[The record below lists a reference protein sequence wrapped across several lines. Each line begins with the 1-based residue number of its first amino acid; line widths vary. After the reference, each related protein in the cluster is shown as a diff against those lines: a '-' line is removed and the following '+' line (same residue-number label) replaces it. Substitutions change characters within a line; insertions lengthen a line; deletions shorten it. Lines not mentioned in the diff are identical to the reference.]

1 MSKKYTS
8 SKRCYLI
15 DHHSPQPPIVTL
27 DKLHI
32 EEYETFFQTANID
45 SLMVYCKDHWGVT
58 YYPSKVPGAQ
68 IHKGIQGD
76 WIQEVSRLLK
86 KMDIEFVAYYCIEY
100 DEGAARQFPQWRVQ
114 RPDGSYL
121 IRDDEFAKWSLCCY
135 QTGYR
140 EYCLSQIEEIVSNY
154 HPDALFLDIFGAS
167 LCYCPTCR
175 KQFEERYH
183 YPLPETKEEIAAHIS
198 DVTEFLNGHAK
209 DFLSELERRAK
220 AIDPTLAITINFS
233 CHYPKEIRDMLDYQF
248 SEPLLKDNWF
258 SSIYARD
265 TAVGQYPILV
275 PGEASQVYNYL
286 TVNEYLCDL
295 SSIVAGG
302 CRVGMYS
309 GSQHID
315 GTLDFEEARRLG
327 VTFSE
332 IKKMEPYL
340 EGRTPVK
347 YAGIL
352 QSDLSMSINL
362 PEMNPDAILRMKRH
376 NPHQNAVLGAMQLCE
391 HVKIPYSILPEQ
403 SLTEELLKDYPLL
416 LLPEVYVIEES
427 TKKLLER
434 YVENGGILISS
445 GQSGLWNR
453 DSIRRPS
460 SSIADLMGIGDSAIH
475 EEYQANRW
483 AAYLKSSGCVDF
495 HGLLSCT
502 TPPVSEHFFETDCQN
517 GAESLLDFI
526 LPCVACDFQHWVNW
540 WSPPPGKEFGHP
552 ALVRHPYGKGTS
564 YYFAFDFFTMANS
577 FQYPKELF
585 SDLLAMSRL
594 RPVIH
599 NQTEIPDILRTAYF
613 ETEDAYLV
621 HQISMMAKQFHGNV
635 SPVNGGILRIQEP
648 VSEAAAVYP
657 FHMELQVEQKDGC
670 SEIRLPDFSIQ
681 QIIRVKKSVS
691 PRR

>member
-1 MSKKYTS
+1 
-8 SKRCYLI
+8 
-15 DHHSPQPPIVTL
+15 
-27 DKLHI
+27 
-32 EEYETFFQTANID
+32 
-45 SLMVYCKDHWGVT
+45 
-58 YYPSKVPGAQ
+58 
-68 IHKGIQGD
+68 
-76 WIQEVSRLLK
+76 
-86 KMDIEFVAYYCIEY
+86 
-100 DEGAARQFPQWRVQ
+100 
-114 RPDGSYL
+114 
-121 IRDDEFAKWSLCCY
+121 
-135 QTGYR
+135 
-140 EYCLSQIEEIVSNY
+140 
-154 HPDALFLDIFGAS
+154 
-167 LCYCPTCR
+167 
-175 KQFEERYH
+175 
-183 YPLPETKEEIAAHIS
+183 
-198 DVTEFLNGHAK
+198 
-209 DFLSELERRAK
+209 
-220 AIDPTLAITINFS
+220 
-233 CHYPKEIRDMLDYQF
+233 
-248 SEPLLKDNWF
+248 
-258 SSIYARD
+258 
-265 TAVGQYPILV
+265 
-275 PGEASQVYNYL
+275 
-286 TVNEYLCDL
+286 
-295 SSIVAGG
+295 
-302 CRVGMYS
+302 
-309 GSQHID
+309 
-315 GTLDFEEARRLG
+315 
-327 VTFSE
+327 
-332 IKKMEPYL
+332 
-340 EGRTPVK
+340 
-347 YAGIL
+347 
-352 QSDLSMSINL
+352 
-362 PEMNPDAILRMKRH
+362 MNPDAILRMKRH